1 MNIKAQTLKKLE
13 NKQPK
18 RTKIQ
23 ILLGA
28 CNELTN
34 VILNN
39 PPRINRRNSPILA
52 VLRTTQFQN
61 EDINIFERLVF
72 GEHLQP

>member
-1 MNIKAQTLKKLE
+1 MNIKAQTLNKLE
-13 NKQPK
+13 NKQQK

-23 ILLGA
+23 ILIGA
-28 CNELTN
+28 CNEFTN